1 MRDDDR
7 LLDLPEPD
15 FGSGVIGVCDICGTR
30 QAVIVLEKERFKL
43 CVIDFLNKAWVKSEK
58 KPGVPAP
65 LYTSERVMFETSTTP
80 TGVAPAVVLHPTKL
94 ARHPV
99 VLITPD
105 TFGLTTTLLDAAIR
119 FAREGFEVFLPDLRK
134 TDGVGVTS
142 HFTIRATARLRG
154 GMAVDSKPVARLL
167 RLYTDALEHLR
178 HREMVDSGKA
188 AVFGTSFGASLALAL
203 AAQDTKL
210 GAVVL
215 AYPVPV
221 RPPDLAKLV
230 SAPLLSLAGS
240 KDRIA
245 AKAFAQLASMRS
257 SSTAR
262 CELVQVPGA
271 RHHFLSR
278 DLSAYDL
285 PRAEESWNRIVAFLK
300 RELMPPPPRPPP
312 PPVKTTVA
320 PPSSAPA
327 TAAPTFTPT
336 APRPTATPS
345 SSPAVPKN
353 PAGG

>member
-7 LLDLPEPD
+7 LLDLPEPE

-43 CVIDFLNKAWVKSEK
+43 CVIDFLNKAWVKTEK

-65 LYTSERVMFETSTTP
+65 LYTSERVWFDTSASP
-80 TGVAPAVVLHPTKL
+80 TGVAPAVVLHPTKI

-99 VLITPD
+99 VLVTPD

-119 FAREGFEVFLPDLRK
+119 FAREGFEVLLPDVRK
-134 TDGVGVTS
+134 TEGVGGAS
-142 HFTIRATARLRG
+142 HFAIRFAARVRG
-154 GMAVDSKPVARLL
+154 GMDVDSKRVARLL
-167 RLYTDALEHLR
+167 HLYTDALEHLR
-178 HREMVDSGKA
+178 HREMVDPLKA

-221 RPPDLAKLV
+221 RPRDLAKLV
-230 SAPLLSLAGS
+230 SAPLLSVAGS
-240 KDRIA
+240 RDRVA
-245 AKAFAQLASMRS
+245 AKAVAQFASLRS
-257 SSTAR
+257 STKGR
-262 CELVQVPGA
+262 YELVQVPGA

-278 DLSAYDL
+278 DLSVYDL
-285 PRAEESWNRIVAFLK
+285 PRAEESWTRIVAFLK

-312 PPVKTTVA
+312 PPVKLTVA
-320 PPSSAPA
+320 PPGPAPTTAASFPLPTGARPA
-327 TAAPTFTPT
+327 TS
-336 APRPTATPS
+336 PS
-345 SSPAVPKN
+345 SGSAVPVA

>member
-7 LLDLPEPD
+7 MLDLPEPE

-43 CVIDFLNKAWVKSEK
+43 CVIDFLNKAWIKSEK

-65 LYTSERVMFETSTTP
+65 LYTSERVWFETSASP
-80 TGVAPAVVLHPTKL
+80 TGVAPAVVLHPTKI

-105 TFGLTTTLLDAAIR
+105 TFGLTTTLLDGAIR
-119 FAREGFEVFLPDLRK
+119 FAREGFEVFLPDVRK
-134 TDGVGVTS
+134 TDGVGGAS
-142 HFTIRATARLRG
+142 HFAIRVAARIRG
-154 GMAVDSKPVARLL
+154 GMDVTSGRVARLL
-167 RLYTDALEHLR
+167 HLYTDALEHLR
-178 HREMVDSGKA
+178 HREMVDPTKA
-188 AVFGTSFGASLALAL
+188 AVFGTSFGASLALGV

-221 RPPDLAKLV
+221 RPRDLSRLV
-230 SAPLLSLAGS
+230 NAPLLAVLGS
-240 KDRIA
+240 RDRLA
-245 AKAFAQLASMRS
+245 AKAVAQLASLRS
-257 SSTAR
+257 SAKGR
-262 CELVQVPGA
+262 FEVVQVEGA

-285 PRAEESWNRIVAFLK
+285 PRSEESWTRIVAFLK

-312 PPVKTTVA
+312 PPVKLTVA
-320 PPSSAPA
+320 PPVAVPMTSAASPIPKAAPSSSSPSPGSAAPSAPA
-327 TAAPTFTPT
+327 
-336 APRPTATPS
+336 
-345 SSPAVPKN
+345 
-353 PAGG
+353 G